1 MANGDGVRHVGLQA
15 VSLPS
20 HFSDGNLTQWLE
32 RFTTCATANEWT
44 AAQQLVRLPKFL
56 ECRAYTLYRRL
67 LPGER
72 DTIEHR
78 ENLLAL
84 FYPEEARETHR
95 LELYNY
101 KCTSDED
108 IDQFVYRLEQKFD
121 QAHPELPKINDTLT
135 TTTISET
142 FGSEHDKTTE
152 ICNVIIVVV
161 SDTLNETV
169 QAQNARKWTIV
180 VESAIDVTVVTT
192 GILDG
197 PTLRI
202 VTTTGAV
209 TLTVAQAIE
218 IVNPHAGNDQIQGIV
233 SIIEGTDRVHAI
245 IGTTLRIRI
254 LATSISSIQRTL
266 LLSFWSF
273 TSTGK
278 STDTRSGASWTQAAQ
293 PQA

>member
-1 MANGDGVRHVGLQA
+1 MLSLIANKI
-15 VSLPS
+15 
-20 HFSDGNLTQWLE
+20 T
-32 RFTTCATANEWT
+32 ATM
-44 AAQQLVRLPKFL
+44 
-56 ECRAYTLYRRL
+56 
-67 LPGER
+67 
-72 DTIEHR
+72 
-78 ENLLAL
+78 
-84 FYPEEARETHR
+84 
-95 LELYNY
+95 
-101 KCTSDED
+101 
-108 IDQFVYRLEQKFD
+108 
-121 QAHPELPKINDTLT
+121 T

-152 ICNVIIVVV
+152 ICNVINVVV
-161 SDTLNETV
+161 SDTLNETA

-180 VESAIDVTVVTT
+180 GESAIDVTVVTT
-192 GILDG
+192 GILEG
-197 PTLRI
+197 TTLRI
-202 VTTTGAV
+202 VTTIGAV

-218 IVNPHAGNDQIQGIV
+218 IVNPHAGNGRIQGIV
-233 SIIEGTDRVHAI
+233 SIIEGTDRVNAI